1 MYPLNFRS
9 QFVTFTPYSKS
20 NFSKIYKNGYSESSK
35 LKGIKSKIIKKIK
48 AICVMVACFVNFWQ
62 LKIELNRMLVNCYP
76 E

>member
-35 LKGIKSKIIKKIK
+35 LKGIKGKIIKNKSNL
-48 AICVMVACFVNFWQ
+48 CYGC
-62 LKIELNRMLVNCYP
+62 MLCKFLAVKDRT
-76 E
+76 